1 MQLNYNDYSEK
12 VGLKYNIVEGLLVE
26 SPEGI
31 LTVSN
36 QFKPYTI
43 YVDNYNKTA
52 SLIVPEKAYIGRH
65 YILRKSDCIKLVN
78 EWLDDRL
85 GTDYVKRY
93 KDTSNSQFKRY
104 YTDGVKYAYIDNGFT
119 EVTDGSLNI
128 GDVIVYQNQNHV
140 AVLVDTN
147 RILHHLPKKL
157 SCFDVLDTTSILGVY
172 RP

>member
-12 VGLKYNIVEGLLVE
+12 VGLKYDIIEGLLVE
-26 SPEGI
+26 SPSGV

-43 YVDNYNKTA
+43 YIDIYNKVA

-65 YILRKSDCIKLVN
+65 YLLKKSDCIKLVN

-85 GTDYVKRY
+85 ATNYAQRY
-93 KDTSNSQFKRY
+93 KDTSNSQFKKY
-104 YTDGVKYAYIDNGFT
+104 YKDGVKYAYLDNGFK
-119 EVTDGSLNI
+119 EVTDGSLKV
-128 GDVIVYQNQNHV
+128 GDVIVYINQNHV
-140 AVLVDTN
+140 AVLVDAN
-147 RILHHLPKKL
+147 KILHHLPKKL
-157 SCFDVLDTTSILGVY
+157 SCYDTLDSEKILGVY